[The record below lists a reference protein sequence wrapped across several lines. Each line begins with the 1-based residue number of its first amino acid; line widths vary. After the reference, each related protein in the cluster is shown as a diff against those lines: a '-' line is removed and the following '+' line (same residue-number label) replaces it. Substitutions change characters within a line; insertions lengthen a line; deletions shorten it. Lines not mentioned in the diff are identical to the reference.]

1 VSDLLRDPELD
12 QLIGD
17 LNRGAARSAPG
28 ADGTDDLADLG
39 EKSELGD
46 DRLVPEDRLS
56 PMTSL
61 APERR
66 VVEVA
71 EGEPLAR
78 LLTDMTRRGASDLH
92 LVTGLSPVLR
102 LDGRL
107 VVTDR
112 EPLEEEQ
119 LRQMLAPYQG
129 ARARRQLEE
138 EGSADFSLRLSGSG
152 GSGASGGWRFRVNL
166 HRQRG
171 RLAAALRALP
181 REVPSLQKLNLPKG
195 LAKLVQQAHGLVLVC
210 GPTGSGKSSTL
221 AALLGE
227 INQNRPA
234 HIITIEDPVEYEHT
248 NGRSI
253 IEQVEI
259 GLDAPNFPAALRA
272 ALRQDPDVILVG
284 EMRDLETVATA
295 LTAAE
300 TGHLILSTLHTS
312 DVVQAIHRI
321 VDVFPAGHQSQI
333 RQQLALS
340 LHAIIFQQL
349 LPRADTAG
357 RIPAIELLLGTYPV
371 RHHIRS
377 QHLQKL
383 YNEITL
389 GKGHGMISFE
399 DSLATLV
406 RDGKVDP
413 EEARMRSARPDELES
428 LMRK

>member
-17 LNRGAARSAPG
+17 LNRGAARAPHG
-28 ADGTDDLADLG
+28 EGDETTEIVDPADSL
-39 EKSELGD
+39 
-46 DRLVPEDRLS
+46 LVPDDRLS
-56 PMTSL
+56 PVTAL

-92 LVTGLSPVLR
+92 LLTGLPPVLR

-107 VVTDR
+107 VTTDR

-138 EGSADFSLRLSGSG
+138 EGSADFSLRLGSSGST
-152 GSGASGGWRFRVNL
+152 GGWRFRVNL

-181 REVPSLQKLNLPKG
+181 REVPTLQKLNLPKS
-195 LAKLVQQAHGLVLVC
+195 LAKLVQQAHGLVLIC

-227 INQNRPA
+227 INQSRPA

-259 GLDAPNFPAALRA
+259 GLDAPSFPAALRA

-321 VDVFPAGHQSQI
+321 VDVFPTGQQSQI
-333 RQQLALS
+333 RQQLALA

-406 RDGKVDP
+406 REGKVDP
-413 EEARMRSARPDELES
+413 EEARMRSARTDELES

>member
-1 VSDLLRDPELD
+1 MSDLLRDPELD

-17 LNRGAARSAPG
+17 LNRKAEGVALGSPFEPAGDRPEEDPAAFDLLTAPP
-28 ADGTDDLADLG
+28 A
-39 EKSELGD
+39 
-46 DRLVPEDRLS
+46 RV
-56 PMTSL
+56 
-61 APERR
+61 PERR
-66 VVEVA
+66 LVEVA

-78 LLTDMTRRGASDLH
+78 LLHEMTRRGASDL
-92 LVTGLSPVLR
+92 LLLTGLSPVLR

-107 VVTDR
+107 VVTDLD
-112 EPLEEEQ
+112 PLEEEE
-119 LRQMLAPYQG
+119 LRQMLSPYQG
-129 ARARRQLEE
+129 ARAHRQLEE
-138 EGSADFSLRLSGSG
+138 EGSADFSLRLGGLG
-152 GSGASGGWRFRVNL
+152 GSGTSGGWRFRVNL

-181 REVPSLQKLNLPKG
+181 REIPTLQKLNLPKSLG
-195 LAKLVQQAHGLVLVC
+195 RLVQQAHGLVLVC

-221 AALLGE
+221 AALVGE
-227 INQNRPA
+227 INQSRSA

-259 GLDAPNFPAALRA
+259 GLDAPSFAAALRA

-321 VDVFPAGHQSQI
+321 VDVFPPGHQSQI

-340 LHAIIFQQL
+340 LHAIVFQQL
-349 LPRADTAG
+349 LPRADGAG
-357 RIPAIELLLGTYPV
+357 RIPALELLLGTYPV
-371 RHHIRS
+371 RHHIRT

-389 GKGHGMISFE
+389 GKNQGMFSFE

-406 RDGKVDP
+406 KEGKVNA
-413 EEARMRSARPDELES
+413 EEARMRSTRPDELES
-428 LMRK
+428 LMR

>member
-17 LNRGAARSAPG
+17 LNRGATPLVPDAEPV
-28 ADGTDDLADLG
+28 DLT
-39 EKSELGD
+39 
-46 DRLVPEDRLS
+46 PEDRLS
-56 PMTSL
+56 PLTAL

-66 VVEVA
+66 QVEVA

-78 LLTDMTRRGASDLH
+78 LLFEMTRRGASDL
-92 LVTGLSPVLR
+92 LLLTGLSPVLR

-107 VVTDR
+107 MVTDLD
-112 EPLEEEQ
+112 PLDEED

-129 ARARRQLEE
+129 GRARRQLEE
-138 EGSADFSLRLSGSG
+138 EGSADFSLRLG
-152 GSGASGGWRFRVNL
+152 GSGSSGGWRFRVNL

-171 RLAAALRALP
+171 RLAAAIRALP
-181 REVPSLQKLNLPKG
+181 REIPNLQKLNLPKS
-195 LAKLVQQAHGLVLVC
+195 LARLVQQAHGLVLVC

-221 AALLGE
+221 AALVGE
-227 INQNRPA
+227 INQSRAA

-259 GLDAPNFPAALRA
+259 GLDAPSFPAALRA

-312 DVVQAIHRI
+312 DVVQAVHRI
-321 VDVFPAGHQSQI
+321 VDVFPTGQQSQI
-333 RQQLALS
+333 RQQLALA
-340 LHAIIFQQL
+340 LHAIVFQQL
-349 LPRADTAG
+349 LPRMDTAG
-357 RIPAIELLLGTYPV
+357 RIPAVELLLGTYPV

-389 GKGHGMISFE
+389 GKGQGMLSFE

-406 RDGKVDP
+406 KEGKVDP
-413 EEARMRSARPDELES
+413 DEARMRSARPDELES

>member
-1 VSDLLRDPELD
+1 MSDLLRDPELD

-17 LNRGAARSAPG
+17 LNRGAVRLPATGGEEAAELVDP
-28 ADGTDDLADLG
+28 ADSL
-39 EKSELGD
+39 
-46 DRLVPEDRLS
+46 LVPEDRLS
-56 PMTSL
+56 PVTAL

-92 LVTGLSPVLR
+92 LLTGLSPILR

-107 VVTDR
+107 VTTDR

-138 EGSADFSLRLSGSG
+138 EGSADFSLRLGSSGST
-152 GSGASGGWRFRVNL
+152 GGWRFRVNL

-181 REVPSLQKLNLPKG
+181 REVPTLQKLNLPKS
-195 LAKLVQQAHGLVLVC
+195 LAKLVQQAHGLVLIC

-227 INQNRPA
+227 INQSRPA

-248 NGRSI
+248 NNRSI

-259 GLDAPNFPAALRA
+259 GLDAPSFPAALRA

-321 VDVFPAGHQSQI
+321 VDVFPTGQQSQI
-333 RQQLALS
+333 RQQLALA

-349 LPRADTAG
+349 LPRSDTAG

-406 RDGKVDP
+406 KEGKVDP
-413 EEARMRSARPDELES
+413 EEARMRSARTDELES

>member
-1 VSDLLRDPELD
+1 MSDLLRDPELD

-17 LNRGAARSAPG
+17 LNRRAGGASPDPALDLPPASE
-28 ADGTDDLADLG
+28 DDLAALDFLTPPPAP
-39 EKSELGD
+39 
-46 DRLVPEDRLS
+46 V
-56 PMTSL
+56 
-61 APERR
+61 PERR
-66 VVEVA
+66 LVEVA

-78 LLTDMTRRGASDLH
+78 LLYEMTRRGASDLH
-92 LVTGLSPVLR
+92 LLTGLSPILR

-107 VVTDR
+107 AVTDLD
-112 EPLEEEQ
+112 PLDEEE
-119 LRQMLAPYQG
+119 LRQMLSPYQG
-129 ARARRQLEE
+129 TRARRQLDE
-138 EGSADFSLRLSGSG
+138 EGSADFSLRLG
-152 GSGASGGWRFRVNL
+152 GIGGGWRFRVNL

-171 RLAAALRALP
+171 RLAVAIRALP
-181 REVPSLQKLNLPKG
+181 REIPTLQKLNLPKS
-195 LAKLVQQAHGLVLVC
+195 LARLVQQAHGLVLLC

-227 INQNRPA
+227 INQSRAA

-248 NGRSI
+248 NVRSI

-259 GLDAPNFPAALRA
+259 GLDAPSFPAALRA

-321 VDVFPAGHQSQI
+321 VDVFPPGHQSQI

-340 LHAIIFQQL
+340 LHAIVFQQL
-349 LPRADTAG
+349 LPRADGIG
-357 RIPAIELLLGTYPV
+357 RIPALELLLGTYPV

-377 QHLQKL
+377 QNLQKL

-389 GKGHGMISFE
+389 GKAQGMFSFE

-406 RDGKVDP
+406 REGKVDP